1 MKKMI
6 FLMLALFFLSAASV
20 NAQVNIGSKDSPKDG
35 ALLDLSRSGKNLGLI
50 LPNVNLT
57 NLNDWQLDAGSGAD
71 AAGTVVFNTNAGLA
85 ANGKTLGQG
94 IFVWN
99 GNGWQAA
106 KGGTGVVLAQ
116 DFTLM
121 SNSDPFADGDAF
133 YLYTGSTKSFTVEA
147 GSFQPSSPDIA
158 QGVKWVISPA
168 SIAAIKSG
176 STSTTCVVEGV
187 SPGDANLTVT
197 SLDNN
202 VTKTITIHVLPVTL
216 DAFELDKTTLDL
228 IAGGDEG
235 TVTAEDFVGTDG
247 NPYSATV
254 TWSIKDGVDPTNSK
268 ITPAGNTVTVEPGI
282 AGSFT
287 LRATAEGE
295 SRDCE
300 VVISDLD
307 PTAYSSTP
315 EGITVGLDGVFCYD
329 ARSEYAAEA
338 DYPLTVTG
346 SGLQRLDKVTWVIT
360 DTKAVQRLAAT
371 LTNTNAHLVLN
382 NYFYVREALAP
393 AEITITAYID
403 LTLTNDQKEKTSVSK
418 TIKFQNARCCDGAI
432 IYGAAWN
439 YASGSLPGDGAKVG
453 GADDTTN
460 QTWSPNININSTG
473 EWGATAL
480 ESYFTKA
487 NIDLCVYK
495 KNYKSSGDTNGRTS
509 WVNAVN
515 NCANGTYADGDATV
529 GWYLPNERELQ
540 SIYQAIGGN
549 GGSSINFANLNSSTG
564 TISTTA
570 ENMVSFTYWSSTE
583 FSDTNGLLFGFS
595 SGNRTTTHKT
605 DSYYYVR
612 CVKRLYFE

>member
-1 MKKMI
+1 MKKVM
-6 FLMLALFFLSAASV
+6 FFMLTLFFLSSASM

-57 NLNDWQLDAGSGAD
+57 NVNDWQLDAGGGAD

-133 YLYTGSTKSFTVEA
+133 NLYTGSTKSFTVDA

-216 DAFELDKTTLDL
+216 DAFKLDKIKLDL
-228 IAGGDEG
+228 MADGDEG

-254 TWSIKDGVDPTNSK
+254 TWSIKDDDDPTGSA
-268 ITPAGNTVTVEPGI
+268 ITPAGNTVTVKSGTV
-282 AGSFT
+282 GSFT

-300 VVISDLD
+300 VVISNLD

-315 EGITVGLDGVFCYD
+315 PNGITVGLDGVFCYD
-329 ARSEYAAEA
+329 VRSSLAADA
-338 DYPLTVTG
+338 DYQLNVTG
-346 SGLQRLDKVTWVIT
+346 HKSIDKVTWVI
-360 DTKAVQRLAAT
+360 KEMHPVQIVQIAPAT
-371 LTNTNAHLVLN
+371 LSNTNAHLE
-382 NYFYVREALAP
+382 FKDQWYVSNFPAP
-393 AEITITAYID
+393 TEITITAYID
-403 LTLTNDQKEKTSVSK
+403 LTLTDDTPGKTSVSK
-418 TIKFQNARCCDGAI
+418 KIKFQNAPCC
-432 IYGAAWN
+432 
-439 YASGSLPGDGAKVG
+439 PG
-453 GADDTTN
+453 
-460 QTWSPNININSTG
+460 
-473 EWGATAL
+473 
-480 ESYFTKA
+480 Y
-487 NIDLCVYK
+487 
-495 KNYKSSGDTNGRTS
+495 
-509 WVNAVN
+509 
-515 NCANGTYADGDATV
+515 
-529 GWYLPNERELQ
+529 
-540 SIYQAIGGN
+540 
-549 GGSSINFANLNSSTG
+549 
-564 TISTTA
+564 TA
-570 ENMVSFTYWSSTE
+570 ENGAFTGSIPQQLASYLNIAEVLDAFKDATRSDLCISPDNLGGVSWNTANAAEWCSEKVHAMGGEWADGNDNWRLPNIGELANLQATKWMQEPMYGNIYSSTE
-583 FSDTNGLLFGFS
+583 DVSDQTRILLWAAIANPHTYGLASLTKAS
-595 SGNRTTTHKT
+595 VI
-605 DSYYYVR
+605 SYARFMCVR
-612 CVKRLYFE
+612 D